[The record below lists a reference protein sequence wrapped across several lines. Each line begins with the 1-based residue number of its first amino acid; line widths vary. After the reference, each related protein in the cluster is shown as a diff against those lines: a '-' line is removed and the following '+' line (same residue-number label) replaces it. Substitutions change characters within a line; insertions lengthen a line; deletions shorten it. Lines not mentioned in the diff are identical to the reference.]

1 MNVGSFMSGE
11 NFNAAK
17 LIFFQHNTLIFIA
30 DFLAI
35 LDFFGYI
42 ADIRYFC
49 NKNLQ
54 YGKK

>member
-54 YGKK
+54 YGEK